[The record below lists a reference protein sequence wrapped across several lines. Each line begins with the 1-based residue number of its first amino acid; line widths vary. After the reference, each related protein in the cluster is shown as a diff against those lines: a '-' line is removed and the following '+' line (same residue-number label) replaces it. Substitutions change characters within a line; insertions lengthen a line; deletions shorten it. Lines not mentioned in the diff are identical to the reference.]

1 MIVSVLKE
9 AAATWKHRVVVAIFS
24 AQENVEHAVAELKL
38 AGFPIEDISVLVSV
52 QKEPSPLARK
62 HEQAGA
68 VLEVRNNPNDAL
80 KWLRELGARAIL
92 TAGSINAAGPMAV
105 ALARTS
111 LGGRTG
117 DLVNALVTLGIHR
130 DEAASF
136 ETYVR
141 NGAFLLSVH
150 PESSQRTK
158 LAGELLAETATDLWS
173 TDEIKQ
179 PQRGNRSLLPTCTE
193 LQN

>member
-1 MIVSVLKE
+1 MEGGYSM
-9 AAATWKHRVVVAIFS
+9 TWKHRAVVAIYS
-24 AQENVEHAVAELKL
+24 AQQNVERAVAELRL

-52 QKEPSPLARK
+52 RKEPSPLAPSQ
-62 HEQAGA
+62 EQPDA
-68 VLEVRNNPNDAL
+68 VPEVRNSPNDAL

-105 ALARTS
+105 ALARIS
-111 LGGRTG
+111 LAGRTG
-117 DLVNALVTLGIHR
+117 NVVNALVTLGIHR

-150 PESSQRTK
+150 PESFQWTK
-158 LAGELLAETATDLWS
+158 LAGELLSETATDYLWS